1 MKATRTHFCPRKIDH
16 QCNEE
21 GANLVHQH
29 RKEVKVD
36 QISTHISLH
45 CYENN
50 RHLQNQLFIQ
60 DIQSRNKRI
69 SITDQTVIESC
80 ERTKPHTLGTA
91 GQNTETYEPVSSAEE
106 LDTSNQS
113 PDPVKQIRGERNSIE
128 LKFDSRI

>member
-1 MKATRTHFCPRKIDH
+1 MRTHFCPRKIDH

-21 GANLVHQH
+21 GANFVHQH

-91 GQNTETYEPVSSAEE
+91 GQNTETYESVSSAEE